1 MSRRVSSCYLNG
13 RIRNMASIEK
23 LSMAHLLFLLRDNL
37 GLGLLVNQPGLV
49 QIQCGYPQPDYNRG
63 DR

>member
-1 MSRRVSSCYLNG
+1 MG
-13 RIRNMASIEK
+13 SIEK